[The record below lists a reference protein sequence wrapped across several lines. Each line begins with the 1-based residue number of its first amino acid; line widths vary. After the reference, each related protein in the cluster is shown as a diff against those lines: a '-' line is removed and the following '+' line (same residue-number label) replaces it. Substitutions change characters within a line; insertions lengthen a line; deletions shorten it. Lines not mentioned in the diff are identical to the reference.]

1 MGRRRELGPSQHYA
15 RLCAP
20 GRCLGNVVELLFL
33 PVIGLRVNTRYYDS
47 VWAREGFYT
56 GLISCSYELASA

>member
-1 MGRRRELGPSQHYA
+1 MGRRRELGPSLHYA

-20 GRCLGNVVELLFL
+20 GRCLGFVVCFL

-47 VWAREGFYT
+47 VWAREGFDI